1 MYAVDSRVRLIQV
14 RNTMSSCR
22 WARRVRRFSYIIK
35 QVCSLYRSE
44 QYDTIVNVL
53 YYNWLELRVAT
64 WLVGAKIPIVMTDHF
79 ACEFPD
85 YMTMS
90 RRIKLKKFFWSRLF
104 DSVTVL
110 TKADLKIMQDKGV
123 KQAQVLH
130 NPLFLTPSTD
140 SIPRKQKMILTM
152 GRLKDWHVK
161 GLDLLIEAWNKVS
174 PKHPDWKLKI
184 VGKGRDE
191 TLAMLRG
198 LCKYPETVEFVPFTS
213 NPKALYEEASIY
225 VLSSRYEGW
234 GLVMVEAMSQG
245 CATIA
250 CDFRGRQAEAITDG
264 VNGLLCETDSADAI
278 AEKIKL
284 LIEDDGL
291 RHRLQLAAPQSV
303 ERFSE
308 ANVAKHLENII
319 ETIRNKK

>member
-1 MYAVDSRVRLIQV
+1 MYPVDSRVRLIQV

-22 WARRVRRFSYIIK
+22 VARRVRRFCYITK
-35 QVCSLYRSE
+35 QVLSLCRSE
-44 QYDTIVNVL
+44 RYDAIVNVL
-53 YYNWLELRVAT
+53 FYNWLELRVAT
-64 WLVGAKIPIVMTDHF
+64 WLAGAKIPIVMTDHYS
-79 ACEFPD
+79 CELPD
-85 YMTMS
+85 YLTMS
-90 RRIKLKKFFWSRLF
+90 RESRRKKFFWSRLF

-123 KQAQVLH
+123 KQASVLH

-140 SIPRKQKMILTM
+140 SIPRKQKVVLTV
-152 GRLKDWHVK
+152 GRLNVWHYK
-161 GLDLLIEAWNKVS
+161 GADLLMEAWNKVA
-174 PKHPDWKLKI
+174 PDHPDWKLKL
-184 VGKGRDE
+184 VGKGSDE

-245 CATIA
+245 CATVA

-308 ANVAKHLENII
+308 ANVAKRLENII
-319 ETIRNKK
+319 ETISNQK